1 MAINL
6 AEKFVAK
13 VAEQFAH
20 QSFSGGMASKAYDW
34 DGVKSIKVY
43 SVDTVPYGNYTR
55 SGTSRYG
62 TPVELSDYVQTM
74 EMTQDKGAA
83 WTIDKGNAKEQY
95 NIKKANET
103 LKRQTDQ
110 RTNPMVDK
118 YSFEKWAKG
127 AGLLVVANA
136 AITAN
141 TALGWLQDATEK
153 ADDNAFPEDGR
164 FCACTNAYA
173 KLLKQNPNFV
183 YTDKL
188 AGEALVRGEIGMLDG
203 WRIVRVPTS
212 YLPTGVHALCMHSSA
227 ILNPVKLKDYKIHID
242 PPGINGNL
250 VETRV
255 LFDAF
260 VLDAKAKGV
269 IAILA
274 SNASFCT
281 APTIAANGNITALGG
296 TVVYYTVDGSDPR
309 NSGTRAVASATGVV
323 GNNGET
329 ITAIAYNSSATCA
342 YSNYVTVTR
351 TS

>member
-1 MAINL
+1 MAVNL
-6 AEKFVAK
+6 AEKFVDK
-13 VAEQFAH
+13 VAERFA
-20 QSFSGGMASKAYDW
+20 QKSFSGSLGSKAYNW
-34 DGVKSIKVY
+34 DGVESIVVY

-62 TPVELSDYVQTM
+62 TPGELGDYIQTM
-74 EMTQDKGAA
+74 RMTQDKAA
-83 WTIDKGNAKEQY
+83 TWTIDKGNAKEQL

-103 LKRQTDQ
+103 VGRQQDE
-110 RTNPMVDK
+110 RLHPLVDK
-118 YSFEKWAKG
+118 YSFTQWAKD
-127 AGLLVVANA
+127 AGLAITANA

-141 TALGWLQDATEK
+141 TAMGWLQDATEK
-153 ADDNAFPEDGR
+153 ADDAAFPEDGR
-164 FCACTNAYA
+164 FCVCTNAYY

-183 YTDKL
+183 YTEGL
-188 AGEALVRGEIGMLDG
+188 ANKALVRGEMGTLDG

-212 YLPTGVHALCMHSSA
+212 YLPTGVHALCMHNSA
-227 ILNPVKLKDYKIHID
+227 ILNPVKIQDYKIHVD

-274 SNASFCT
+274 SNASHTT
-281 APTIAANGNITALGG
+281 APTIAANGNCTALGG

-309 NSGTRAVASATGVV
+309 CSGTRAALSAANTVL
-323 GNNGET
+323 GNAGEL
-329 ITAIAYNSSATCA
+329 ITAIAFNSSCTVE
-342 YSNYVTVTR
+342 YSDYVTVQR
-351 TS
+351 